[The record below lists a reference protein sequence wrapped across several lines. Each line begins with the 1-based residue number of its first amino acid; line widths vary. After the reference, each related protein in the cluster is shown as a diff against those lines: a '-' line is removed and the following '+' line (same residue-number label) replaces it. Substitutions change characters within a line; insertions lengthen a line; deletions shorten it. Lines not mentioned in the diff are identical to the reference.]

1 MKLFCSIDAI
11 KFQLQHGCVASIGNY
26 DGMHLGHQEVLQR
39 LHSQSIS
46 MNLPSLL
53 IIFEPLPT
61 EYFLKENT
69 NPRLMT
75 LREKLVIL
83 QNSAIDYVLCL
94 RFNAKLANLI
104 AAQFVK
110 DILLNSLK
118 VRYII
123 IGDDF
128 AFGSNRTGGFTV
140 LQKYIETEKIALV
153 QVNDIKVSSSHIR
166 QALAVGDLETAERL
180 LGRPYSMSGRVA
192 YGNRLGHRIGF
203 PTANIYLRH
212 KVLPIH
218 GVYIARINGLNSKPM
233 IGVANIGNRPTI
245 NGTRNVLEV
254 HLLDF
259 NKNIYGT
266 RIEVEF
272 VKKLRDEVKF
282 ASLDLL
288 KQQIEKDVNQAKQHE
303 RL

>member
-11 KFQLQHGCVASIGNY
+11 KSQLHGCVASIGNY
-26 DGMHLGHQEVLQR
+26 DGMHLGHQKILER
-39 LHSQSIS
+39 LHSQAIS

-53 IIFEPLPT
+53 IMFEPLPM

-94 RFNAKLANLI
+94 RFNAKLANLT

-110 DILLNSLK
+110 DVLLDSLN

-128 AFGSNRTGGFTV
+128 TFGSNRTGGYAI
-140 LQKYIETEKIALV
+140 LQKYIETKKIALV
-153 QVNDIKVSSSHIR
+153 QVDDTKVSSSHIR
-166 QALAVGDLETAERL
+166 QALAIGDLETAECL

-203 PTANIYLRH
+203 PTANIYLQH
-212 KVLPIH
+212 KVLPIR
-218 GVYIARINGLNSKPM
+218 GVYIARIKGLNVRPM
-233 IGVANIGNRPTI
+233 VGVVNVGNRPTT
-245 NGTRNVLEV
+245 NGTRNVLEA

-259 NKNIYGT
+259 NKDIYGT

-272 VKKLRDEVKF
+272 VKKLRDEIKF

-288 KQQIEKDVNQAKQHE
+288 KQQIEKDVNQVKQYE

>member
-11 KFQLQHGCVASIGNY
+11 KSQLHGCVASIGNY
-26 DGMHLGHQEVLQR
+26 DGMHLGHQKILKRVCSR
-39 LHSQSIS
+39 AAT

-53 IIFEPLPT
+53 IIFEPLPM

-83 QNSAIDYVLCL
+83 QNFAIDFVLCL
-94 RFNAKLANLI
+94 RFNAELANLT
-104 AAQFVK
+104 ATQFVK
-110 DILLNSLK
+110 DILLNSLN
-118 VRYII
+118 VRYIV

-128 AFGSNRTGGFTV
+128 AFGSNRTGGYTI
-140 LQKYIETEKIALV
+140 LKKYIETEKIALV
-153 QVNDIKVSSSHIR
+153 QVDDTKVSSSHIR
-166 QALAVGDLETAERL
+166 QALAIGDLETAERL

-192 YGNRLGHRIGF
+192 YGNQLGYRIGF

-212 KVLPIH
+212 KVLPIR
-218 GVYIARINGLNSKPM
+218 GVYIARIKGLNTKPV
-233 IGVANIGNRPTI
+233 IGVVNVGNRPTI

-259 NKNIYGT
+259 NKDIYGT
-266 RIEVEF
+266 RIEVQF
-272 VKKLRDEVKF
+272 IKKLRDEIKF

-288 KQQIEKDVNQAKQHE
+288 KEQIEKDVNQAKQYE